1 MNFQYPSYIE
11 VWENHIKLS
20 FCKKVP
26 HNQTMGRVAKNMFKV
41 REVIAK
47 ANVSL
52 ENFVKICNFIKYP

>member
-1 MNFQYPSYIE
+1 
-11 VWENHIKLS
+11 
-20 FCKKVP
+20 
-26 HNQTMGRVAKNMFKV
+26 MGRVAKNMFKV